1 MYIIYIL
8 SILSISIS
16 IYLYVYIYVYT
27 ISIAISISISM
38 ICIIIVIYSTWVHV
52 WVMYIVYIILRASPC
67 FSFSLRFPAPHQVPD
82 PHGDP
87 WRDPDGIEPTLK
99 MLGWMGYVYIYM
111 SKHATCLFQLWGSTE
126 QLSCRRDLYA
136 TRARKSPFA
145 PSGEGSFLRN
155 IYIHNI
161 IICLCTQ

>member
-1 MYIIYIL
+1 MHHVDYITYTMYVYYIYIL

-38 ICIIIVIYSTWVHV
+38 ICIIIIIYSTWVHV

-87 WRDPDGIEPTLK
+87 WRDPDGIEPTPE
-99 MLGWMGYVYIYM
+99 MLGWMGYIYIYVYDGIW
-111 SKHATCLFQLWGSTE
+111 S
-126 QLSCRRDLYA
+126 
-136 TRARKSPFA
+136 
-145 PSGEGSFLRN
+145 
-155 IYIHNI
+155 IYISIHIYIYTIHIDGSI
-161 IICLCTQ
+161 IIFHLYKII